1 MNFTEPMELLFQR
14 ILKLHD
20 LNYLHVGIEP
30 FKLSSC
36 GYRTIY
42 HIKLHNINMSKHKTY
57 KDIKHDNENILSKL
71 LKSL

>member
-1 MNFTEPMELLFQR
+1 MKLLFQE
-14 ILKLHD
+14 ILKLHN
-20 LNYLHVGIEP
+20 LNYLHVDKEP

-57 KDIKHDNENILSKL
+57 KDIKHDIENILSEL
-71 LKSL
+71 LKIL